1 MLDTPF
7 IRPIRRLK
15 HTVYFV
21 LYAYLRVIV
30 NADFETIVDQAI
42 AKCKTLS
49 ESDARHFVEHG
60 WVVVKGAVP
69 KQITKDIVACAW
81 RELEER
87 GIKKDDPE
95 TWKKEPY
102 IRTGCPPNV
111 HIMASRGDKEAAKQ
125 KLEIRTRYGLPPESP
140 LLQDVAPRALG
151 AQVDCVGGRE
161 RVAAPEQIALPDSL
175 AVNLCSD
182 DSKLGE
188 EGWRSTRAP
197 GWHKDGWHYR
207 HFLDSPQQ
215 GLLLAYIYSDLS
227 PESGGTQMCV
237 DSVGVVARL
246 LARHPEGIHPDTV
259 YSYIKPY
266 MVRDCS
272 EFQELTGE
280 AGDLAIMHPYMVH
293 RVAGNASGRVRFGQF
308 PSLKL
313 SQPMRFSREDPGDYS
328 LSELVVLKELGQLT
342 HLDFAAEADYTKY
355 PREDITPPPSRTEEE
370 KQAIETELYD
380 EQQRMGL
387 TEPQWAQEMW
397 PKRERP

>member
-1 MLDTPF
+1 M
-7 IRPIRRLK
+7 
-15 HTVYFV
+15 
-21 LYAYLRVIV
+21 
-30 NADFETIVDQAI
+30 VDQAI
-42 AKCKTLS
+42 ARCQTLS
-49 ESDARHFVEHG
+49 ESEARHFVEHG
-60 WVVVKGAVP
+60 WVVVKGAVS
-69 KQITKDIVACAW
+69 KQTAEEIVACAW

-87 GIKKDDPE
+87 GIQKDDPE
-95 TWKKEPY
+95 TWKKDPY
-102 IRTGCPPNV
+102 VRTGCPPNV
-111 HIMASRGDKEAAKQ
+111 NIMASRGDREAAKQ

-140 LLQDVAPRALG
+140 LLKDIAPRALG
-151 AQVDCVGGRE
+151 AQADCVGGPD
-161 RVAAPEQIALPDSL
+161 RVEALEEIALPDSL

-215 GLLLAYIYSDLS
+215 GLLLGYIYSDLL

-246 LARHPEGIHPDTV
+246 LARYPEGIHPDSV

-266 MVRDCS
+266 MINECS
-272 EFQELTGE
+272 RFEELAGE

-293 RVAGNASGRVRFGQF
+293 RVGGNPSGRARFGQF

-313 SQPMRFSREDPGDYS
+313 SQPMRFDREDRGDYS
-328 LSELVVLKELGQLT
+328 LAELVVLKELGQLT
-342 HLDFAAEADYTKY
+342 RLDFEGALDYEKY

-370 KQAIETELYD
+370 KRAIGIELYE
-380 EQQRMGL
+380 EQQRMAL
-387 TEPQWAQEMW
+387 TEPAWAQEMW
-397 PKRERP
+397 PKRERS